1 MTALRR
7 VVAVAVIAL
16 LGLALPATAAHAD
29 YTFYRT
35 SPHVGACWN
44 KVNAYGGVYQV
55 TNNLL
60 NGTSGTHTV
69 RVDVHRPGVGLMSS
83 QTYSAAAGVWKSGAV
98 ANVGIYH
105 NDAYRV
111 YLNGTKILDLAA
123 VGFPHYMQ
131 NCPTAM
137 SPSTKVRLAI
147 SYGMAQLDALYVG
160 CAAGTYRMGTV
171 APTTLYHN
179 GTTCGQSRVYK
190 QPAGTVGYDCS
201 GLIYKMFQHA
211 GVYFPWS
218 SSSAM
223 KSGVPQVA
231 KSQIRVGDLLV
242 KNGHVA
248 MYLGDGDG
256 DGVPSVLEATPK
268 WQNPD
273 GSWTGVVISDARP
286 YLNSSSYTAHRVS
299 GT

>member
-1 MTALRR
+1 MT
-7 VVAVAVIAL
+7 VAAL

-44 KVNAYGGVYQV
+44 KVTAYGGVYQV

-60 NGTSGTHTV
+60 NGTSSTQTV
-69 RVDVHRPGVGLMSS
+69 RVEVHRPGVGLQSS
-83 QTYSAAAGVWKSGAV
+83 QTYSAAAGVWKAGAV
-98 ANVGIYH
+98 ANVSIYY

-111 YLNGTKILDLAA
+111 YLNGAKILDLAA
-123 VGFPHYMQ
+123 VGFPYYMM
-131 NCPTAM
+131 NCQTVE
-137 SPSTKVRLAI
+137 SPSVKIRQAI
-147 SYGMAQLDALYVG
+147 SYGMAKLDSLYVG

-171 APTTLYHN
+171 APTTLYHD

-190 QPAGTVGYDCS
+190 QPAGTTGYDCS

-218 SSSAM
+218 SSAAM
-223 KSGVPQVA
+223 KSGVPKLA
-231 KSQIRVGDLLV
+231 DKSQIRVGDLLV

-248 MYLGDGDG
+248 MYLGDGNG
-256 DGVPSVLEATPK
+256 DGIPSVLEATPK

-286 YLNSSSYTAHRVS
+286 YLNSSLYTAHRVS